1 MLSTLVKLVIVAAVV
16 AVVIDSLPDI
26 KRYREM
32 RDMLAPRVVVP
43 RARGTGA

>member
-32 RDMLAPRVVVP
+32 RDMLAPHDNSR
-43 RARGTGA
+43 